1 MATTETQLPRWDMTP
16 LFGSLTSPEF
26 EEAFDNLIRD
36 VGALRDLFDAHGV
49 RRLDDGSVDEA
60 TAAVFDEVTDRLNG
74 IAERVRLVR
83 SYIYAFVTT
92 DATDDLAQAKLS
104 ELQTRLVDLD
114 KLSTRYEAWVGTLNP
129 EALIE
134 RSAVAREHAF
144 FVRRAAV
151 GAAHQLGEREEDLA
165 ATLSPSGQTAWSKL
179 HGNVT
184 SRLVVP
190 VAKPDGTTEELPMSA
205 VRGLAHDPDA
215 GLREAAYRAELA
227 AWETVAVPLAAAING
242 VKGWEGT
249 LDARRGWPDAVASSL
264 HRNNVDRVTLE
275 AMQRACVDAF
285 PSLRRYLRVKAKLSG
300 RDALPWWDLF
310 APVGEAGRQ
319 WSYDEATSF
328 VVDRFGGYS
337 DRLAGLARRAFGE
350 NWVDAGPRPGKR
362 DGAFCMGVRAG
373 ESRVLLNFN
382 HHFGSVSTLA
392 HELGH
397 AYHNVNLAP
406 RTPLQRQTPMAL
418 AETASIFCQT
428 IVMDAMLAEASA
440 DEELAILEGEL
451 QHACQ
456 IVVDIH
462 SRFLFE
468 RSVFEGRATRELS
481 VAELCDRML
490 EAQRATY
497 GDGLDPEALH
507 PYMWAVKP
515 HYYSRSFYN
524 WPYTFGMLFGLGLYA
539 AHREDPEAFRDG
551 YDDLLSSTG
560 LDDAAG
566 LARRFGIDVTAESF
580 WSSSLDVVRER
591 VDRFERLAG

>member
-1 MATTETQLPRWDMTP
+1 MAMTETHLPRWDMTP
-16 LFGSLTSPEF
+16 LFGSLTSPDF
-26 EEAFDNLIRD
+26 EDAFDHLVRD

-60 TAAVFDEVTDRLNG
+60 TAAAFEEVTDRLNA

-104 ELQTRLVDLD
+104 ELQTRLVDLE
-114 KLSTRYEAWVGTLNP
+114 KLSTRYEAWVGTLDA
-129 EALIE
+129 ETLIE
-134 RSAVAREHAF
+134 RSDTAREHAF

-151 GAAHQLGEREEDLA
+151 GADHQLGEAEEDLA
-165 ATLSPSGQTAWSKL
+165 ATLSPSGQAAWSKL
-179 HGNVT
+179 HGNIT
-184 SRLVVP
+184 SRLVVQ
-190 VAKPDGTTEELPMSA
+190 VTKPDGSTEELPMSA

-215 GLREAAYRAELA
+215 GVREAAYRAELA
-227 AWETVAVPLAAAING
+227 AWETVAVPLAAALNG

-249 LDARRGWPDAVASSL
+249 LDARRGWPDVVASSL
-264 HRNNVDRVTLE
+264 HRNNVDRATLE

-285 PSLRRYLRVKAKLSG
+285 PSLRRYLKLKAKLTG

-310 APVGEAGRQ
+310 APVGEAGRH

-328 VVDRFGGYS
+328 VVDRFGAYS
-337 DRLAGLARRAFGE
+337 DRLAGLAGRAFDE
-350 NWVDAGPRPGKR
+350 AWVDAGPRPGKR
-362 DGAFCMGVRAG
+362 DGAFCMGVRAD

-397 AYHNVNLAP
+397 AYHNVNLAS

-468 RSVFEGRATRELS
+468 RSVFEARAARELS

-490 EAQRATY
+490 EAQLATY

-539 AHREDPEAFRDG
+539 CYRADPEAFRAG

-566 LARRFGIDVTAESF
+566 LARRFGIDVTSESF

-591 VDRFERLAG
+591 VERFERLV